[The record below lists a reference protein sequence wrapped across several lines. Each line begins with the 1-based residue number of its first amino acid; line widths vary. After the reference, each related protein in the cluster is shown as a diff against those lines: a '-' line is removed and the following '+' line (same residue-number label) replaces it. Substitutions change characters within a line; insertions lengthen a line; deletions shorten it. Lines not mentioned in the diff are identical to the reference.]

1 MLTAQPRSKFLSL
14 IYSQCCFMD
23 VKLVNDYS
31 GREKAGCV
39 LTQEPLLDTNNLP
52 ANVHNKQGY

>member
-1 MLTAQPRSKFLSL
+1 
-14 IYSQCCFMD
+14 MD

-31 GREKAGCV
+31 GQEKAGCV